1 MNSAE
6 TAQLVPIAPPL
17 VPNGGLRLK
26 VFTRADAFGA
36 ILEIASAP
44 ASRNEGKASLR
55 FYEFICVAQL
65 WRDVGGGKTALM
77 AAALL
82 DVIDRIAAPE
92 PGSAEQLPPP
102 PPFGAFLLA
111 AELVQAKGRR
121 DGEETKLVERV
132 RRTLQVNEPLARQ
145 IVTVLTDP
153 HW

>member
-1 MNSAE
+1 MNRAE
-6 TAQLVPIAPPL
+6 TAQLVSIAPPL

-65 WRDVGGGKTALM
+65 WRDVGGGKTALI

-82 DVIDRIAAPE
+82 DVIDRIAALE
-92 PGSAEQLPPP
+92 SGAAEQLP

-111 AELVQAKGRR
+111 AELVRAKGRR